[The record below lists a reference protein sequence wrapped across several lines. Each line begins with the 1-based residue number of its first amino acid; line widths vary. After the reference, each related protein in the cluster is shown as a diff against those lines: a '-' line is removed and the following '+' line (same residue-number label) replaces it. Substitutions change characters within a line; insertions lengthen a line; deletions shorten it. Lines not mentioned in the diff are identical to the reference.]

1 MKMLAAIV
9 FAAAA
14 LCGYAQE
21 TPAEVSVPVEMKVGE
36 TVSVILDG
44 NPTTGYA
51 WELVEPIPSVTP
63 VFVSVNL
70 LDEKECEGDAAESE
84 NPCCGAPRPTVV
96 KMTGVHAGH
105 LRFSVQ
111 YRRAWEQGVPPMRV
125 QTFVVTV
132 HPRR

>member
-1 MKMLAAIV
+1 MKMLAAMA

-21 TPAEVSVPVEMKVGE
+21 APAEVSVPVEMQVGE

-44 NPTTGYA
+44 NPTTGYT
-51 WELVEPIPSVTP
+51 WELVEPIPAMSP

-70 LDEKECEGDAAESE
+70 LEEKERECTAAESE
-84 NPCCGAPRPTVV
+84 NPCCGAPRPTSV

-111 YRRAWEQGVPPMRV
+111 YHRAWEQGVPPMRV